1 MKETKHENN
10 LPELFKKYHL
20 RANIPLTMLDIGGK
34 SHPVLKPSDFI
45 STLSVEGK
53 LDLLFCNHTGVD
65 YQDFWAQWRL
75 LQGDHPVFSTH
86 GRRLHTCVPVWVY
99 ADEGTSQKKK
109 AIMILQFQPVLGWGS
124 KRASDVNM
132 LGVSTTNRFLYSV
145 MSGRVYA
152 GKKKETTTIARPGY
166 CFCQTHGG
174 LLWYTNS
181 CTWRSV
187 DKESF
192 VGLPRYEGGPCRF
205 SQTWFPGTQLY
216 ARHCHWQWTWNMSFM
231 QSWPRRAWLA

>member
-1 MKETKHENN
+1 MAAGFWEEIANLPLSTEIPSRSFLMEATRLKETKHENN

-124 KRASDVNM
+124 KRASDVNT

-152 GKKKETTTIARPGY
+152 GKKRNNNHCTTW
-166 CFCQTHGG
+166 
-174 LLWYTNS
+174 LLLLPN
-181 CTWRSV
+181 TW
-187 DKESF
+187 
-192 VGLPRYEGGPCRF
+192 GPALVHQF
-205 SQTWFPGTQLY
+205 LY
-216 ARHCHWQWTWNMSFM
+216 MAFRGQRKFRWS
-231 QSWPRRAWLA
+231 A